1 MRGSAVLI
9 KKNGIYQRGY
19 VGEYISTKAN
29 LLEVF
34 RPGEENSI
42 AVARAAV
49 ILDEKPDVHELVI
62 GNLVLGED
70 VTIPGLIRKGKL
82 EQITDSFCTIKTN
95 DETWKSDINDIRIDK
110 ISAFCS

>member
-9 KKNGIYQRGY
+9 KQNGRYQRGY
-19 VGEYISTKAN
+19 VGGYISTKAN
-29 LLEVF
+29 LLEAF
-34 RPGEENSI
+34 FPGKFTSI
-42 AVARAAV
+42 PVARTEV

-62 GNLVLGED
+62 GKLVLGED
-70 VTIPGLIRKGKL
+70 VTTPGLIRKGKI
-82 EQITDSFCTIKTN
+82 EQITDSVCTIKTN

>member
-9 KKNGIYQRGY
+9 KQNGGYQRGF
-19 VGEYISTKAN
+19 VGEYINTKAN

-34 RPGEENSI
+34 LPGEEKSI
-42 AVARAAV
+42 PVARAAV

-62 GNLVLGED
+62 GKLVLGED
-70 VTIPGLIRKGKL
+70 VTTPGLIRKGKL

-95 DETWKSDINDIRIDK
+95 DETWKSDLNGIRFDK
-110 ISAFCS
+110 ISPFCS